1 MKKRLFFPWVL
12 ALGVLFLTGCAV
24 APSQAADG
32 SGWSEDWITLGPVL
46 GVEPPEHGLTLLDNN
61 TALTANDM
69 YYAAWTI
76 GEAEDYT
83 NADGDEVSLYEA
95 QLDVLV
101 YGCADAEHARAAVED
116 WQARQDEAYTGVSR
130 REETHN
136 GQSYSLAS
144 YACGSETNPYSRGVS
159 AFAVCGKYAV
169 SLELNCRDVFAGDEA
184 EILADFLNGCHYGA
198 GIPD

>member
-1 MKKRLFFPWVL
+1 MKNKWSCMLIL
-12 ALGVLFLTGCAV
+12 ALCLCALTGCSV

-46 GVEPPEHGLTLLDNN
+46 GVEPPEHELVLLDNN

-76 GEAEDYT
+76 GSPSAYT
-83 NADGDEVSLYEA
+83 NADEEEIDLYEA

-101 YGCADAEHARAAVED
+101 YGCADAEHARAAVEE
-116 WQARQDEAYTGVSR
+116 WQARQDALYTAVSR
-130 REETHN
+130 QEAVHN
-136 GQSYSLAS
+136 GQSYIIAA
-144 YACGSETNPYSRGVS
+144 YECGSETNPYSRGVS
-159 AFAVCGKYAV
+159 AFGVCGKYAV
-169 SLELNCRDVFAGDEA
+169 SMELNCREIFSGDEA
-184 EILADFLNGCHYGA
+184 EIMADFLDGCHYGT